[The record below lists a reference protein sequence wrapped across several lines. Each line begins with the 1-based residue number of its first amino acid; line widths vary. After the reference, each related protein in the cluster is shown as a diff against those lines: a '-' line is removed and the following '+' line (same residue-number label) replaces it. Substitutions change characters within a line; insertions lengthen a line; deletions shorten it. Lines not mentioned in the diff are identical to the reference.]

1 MYTIEDYDKQK
12 SRVLKYVLYK
22 KRSKQEVKNKF
33 CNDIKENMLEDIIC
47 ELEENGYINDNNYI
61 DRAVN
66 EFIALNNL
74 SIKEIKYKLISKGIP
89 SGLLE
94 DYINDKIEKLQEY
107 EITSAKNIIVKKQNQ
122 MDEETIIQFLI
133 KKGYR
138 TSNIRE
144 AISRLSDEELS

>member
-33 CNDIKENMLEDIIC
+33 RNDIEENMLEDIIC